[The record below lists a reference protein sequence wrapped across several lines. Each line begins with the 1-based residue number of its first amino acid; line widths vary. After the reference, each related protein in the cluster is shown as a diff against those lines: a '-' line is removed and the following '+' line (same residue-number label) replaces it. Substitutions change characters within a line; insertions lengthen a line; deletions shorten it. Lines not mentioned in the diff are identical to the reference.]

1 MKIIFFKLRRKIRIF
16 LANNFTYIYCNLLK
30 IRKDKRLVNSN
41 TDIVIEGY
49 SRSGNTF
56 FVNAFIYF
64 SKKKMKI
71 AHHTHSIANIEYGI
85 RYKKKVL
92 VCIRHPMN
100 TIYSNYNYFISNYS
114 KINVKSL
121 LKEYF
126 DFYNTLNKLS
136 DENIYFINFNKL
148 NNVEFYKK
156 IFSKFKLNTKNLEN
170 KTWKTK
176 ILSQMQKNSLKKR
189 NKLEEY
195 IKNNKIKKIKY
206 DSNFKKE
213 IFKNK
218 LLYKKCLN
226 LYFSFLRKD
235 LF

>member
-1 MKIIFFKLRRKIRIF
+1 MIEDTQGLETHFCKC
-16 LANNFTYIYCNLLK
+16 IYL
-30 IRKDKRLVNSN
+30 
-41 TDIVIEGY
+41 
-49 SRSGNTF
+49 
-56 FVNAFIYF
+56 F

-206 DSNFKKE
+206 NSNFRRKYLK
-213 IFKNK
+213 INFYTKNV
-218 LLYKKCLN
+218 
-226 LYFSFLRKD
+226 
-235 LF
+235 